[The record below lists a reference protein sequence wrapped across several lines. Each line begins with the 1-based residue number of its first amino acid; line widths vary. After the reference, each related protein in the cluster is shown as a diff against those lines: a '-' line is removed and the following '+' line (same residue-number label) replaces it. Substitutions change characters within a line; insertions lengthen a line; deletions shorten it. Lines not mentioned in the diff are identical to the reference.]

1 MLHVLF
7 PVCQVLK
14 IHSGCLFVC
23 GCVCVFVFFLS
34 FFTFLENMR
43 LNHIVIRI
51 QITTK
56 AFFISFDLQDN
67 FKIILSLPQLCS
79 CSNANSLQSF

>member
-14 IHSGCLFVC
+14 IHSGCLFVD
-23 GCVCVFVFFLS
+23 VCVFVFFLS

-51 QITTK
+51 QITMK

-79 CSNANSLQSF
+79 CSNANSFQSF